1 MFVFG
6 FKLCIHISANK
17 VYIMF
22 MSLCECLISDYQVFE
37 YDVMLLKDMIW
48 LFTYEALIG
57 FGITGTQI
65 KANKTKNKQYLFS
78 SPQ

>member
-1 MFVFG
+1 
-6 FKLCIHISANK
+6 
-17 VYIMF
+17 

-37 YDVMLLKDMIW
+37 YGVMLLKDMIW